1 MRGLRRRGQA
11 DRAEAGIAALIRN
24 DPSIAATWLTSAI
37 ATWFDEVEHRHRANG
52 AADIVQEPTLVKLR
66 EPTLMM

>member
-24 DPSIAATWLTSAI
+24 DPSVAATWLTAAI
-37 ATWFDEVEHRHRANG
+37 ATWFDEAEHRYSRKRRSRHCSRAD
-52 AADIVQEPTLVKLR
+52 AD
-66 EPTLMM
+66 

>member
-11 DRAEAGIAALIRN
+11 DRAEAGIAALIRD

-37 ATWFDEVEHRHRANG
+37 ATWFDEAEHRYSRK
-52 AADIVQEPTLVKLR
+52 PTLIKLR